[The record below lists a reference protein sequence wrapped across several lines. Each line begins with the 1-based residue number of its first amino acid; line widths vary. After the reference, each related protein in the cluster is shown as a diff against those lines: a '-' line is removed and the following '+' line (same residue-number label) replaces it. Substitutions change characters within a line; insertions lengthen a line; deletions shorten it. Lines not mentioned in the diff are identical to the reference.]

1 MSTETSSFPTT
12 SKEEWINILTKELKG
27 APIDS
32 LHKQDEIEDLNF
44 NAYMHETDKFQP
56 FSDPGLAPYVR
67 GVKQENNEWII
78 SCSVYL
84 REDFSETESNAFIL
98 DQLMKGS
105 TGIYVIAE
113 TEREIDFSKL
123 FAEVGLEFIYPSFE
137 AKTTAQANAFKVFLG
152 SNAGTLV
159 FSENQEIITINAYLA
174 QQSGANATQELV
186 VALSEGHEALVKQLD
201 AGKSVDE
208 ACKNIQFN
216 FGVGTKY
223 LVETAKFR
231 AFRWCWSTLVGA
243 YKPEHECSK
252 SARIVAKTGFT
263 HLSLQDPFTNLL
275 RQTTQ
280 AMSAINGGVDELVLQ
295 PYDAYSSEFNPIFTQ
310 RMATN
315 ISLLLQEES
324 FFSKVS
330 DVAGGSYA
338 IDFFTKT
345 LAQNA
350 WKKFKEIEVQGGLDN
365 EVMVEQL
372 KNEIKATAQLRV
384 HRLQEKKD
392 KLIGINIFPNPK
404 TETGHWNSVP
414 AGWKDLPTLLLDTVL

>member
-12 SKEEWINILTKELKG
+12 SKEEWINILTRELKG
-27 APIDS
+27 APIES
-32 LHKQDEIEDLNF
+32 LHKRDEIEELNF
-44 NAYMHETDKFQP
+44 NAYLHETDKSVP

-67 GVKQENNEWII
+67 GVKQESNEWII

-84 REDFSETESNAFIL
+84 RNDFTEVESNKFIL

-105 TGIYVIAE
+105 TGIYIIAE
-113 TEREIDFSKL
+113 TDRDIDFSKL
-123 FAEVGLEFIYPSFE
+123 FAEVELEFIYPSFE
-137 AKTTAQANAFKVFLG
+137 AKTVAQARAFQAFLG
-152 SNAGTLV
+152 SNTGTL
-159 FSENQEIITINAYLA
+159 FASGNQDTITINAYLA

-186 VALSEGHEALVKQLD
+186 IALSEGHEALVKQLD
-201 AGKSVDE
+201 AGKTIDE

-216 FGVGTKY
+216 FGIGTKY

-243 YKPEHECSK
+243 YKPEYECSK

-263 HLSLQDPFTNLL
+263 HLSLQDPYTNLL

-295 PYDAYSSEFNPIFTQ
+295 PYDAYSSQFNPVFTQ

-324 FFSKVS
+324 FFSKVK

-338 IDFFTKT
+338 IDFFTKS

-350 WKKFKEIEVQGGLDN
+350 WKKFKELDALGGLEN
-365 EVMVEQL
+365 ESVVAQL
-372 KNEIKATAQLRV
+372 KSEIKATAQLRV
-384 HRLQEKKD
+384 TRLQEKKD

-404 TETGHWNSVP
+404 TETGQWTSVP
-414 AGWKDLPTLLLDTVL
+414 AGWKGLPTLLLDIVL